1 MPDSDLVGAI
11 VAIVNG
17 DLGITKILAEKMDLE
32 HSLIT
37 GALACSLGNFEVM

>member
-17 DLGITKILAEKMDLE
+17 DLGITKILADKMDLE
-32 HSLIT
+32 NSLIKGT
-37 GALACSLGNFEVM
+37 LACSLGNFDIM